1 MKTLDWNEYEKT
13 ARLCVAEGCVLLE
26 NNGVLPLKKNQKV
39 SIFGRIQANYFKSGT
54 GSGGKVNVD
63 KVWNI
68 GEALENSG
76 KVSVN
81 KELEKI
87 YEKWIEKN
95 PFDEGLGWGMEPWAQ
110 KEMPLSKKI
119 VADARAVS
127 DVALVMIGRTAGE
140 DKDNSLTEGSYLLS
154 NDEKNMLRLVRDCFD
169 KMVVLLNVGNIID
182 MSFVDEFKPDAVMY
196 IWQGGM
202 VGCLGTADVLTGDVN
217 PCGKLTDT
225 IAYHMCD
232 YPSDRWFGG
241 ENENFYC
248 EDIFVG
254 YRYFETFAKDKVRYP
269 FGFGLSYSD
278 FEIMPKSFENCFDS
292 KTVNLSVEILNKG
305 DFDGK
310 EVVQIYVKCPN
321 GKLGKVERVLVDF
334 EKSSVLKKFGS
345 ETIAFEIP
353 YYSFASFDD
362 GEGVDSASSVS
373 SASGDNS
380 ASAATES
387 RCCDTKSGSSE
398 NAWILESGEYVFF
411 AGSDVRS
418 AKEIGRFCLDDLLI
432 LQQCEQACAPVRAFD
447 RMHRDENG
455 NLVMKKVPLCTVDM
469 REKRTKNLPT
479 EIPQVNTE
487 NYKLCD
493 VLENK
498 VSMEDFVAQFNDDD
512 LSCIICGEGMGSSL
526 VTAGTASAFGG
537 VSSRLRD
544 TFGIPA
550 VCCDDGPSGMR
561 NDCGAKAF
569 SLPNGTCLACT
580 FNKSLVESL
589 YSFTGL
595 EMCSCKVENLL
606 GPGMNIHRHPLNG
619 RNFEY
624 FSEDPFVTGQ
634 IGLAMLK
641 GLMSAGVTG
650 TIKHFCANNQETR
663 RHWQDSVVS
672 QRALREIYLKGFEIA
687 VRNGANSVMTTYGKL
702 NGLYTSSSYDLNTV
716 ILRKEWGFTGIVM
729 TDWWAFINEIGREP
743 DKSNFA
749 AMVRAQNDLYMCCSD
764 GSRNADGDNT
774 LASLENGNLSRAELQ
789 RAAMNICNHVMHTQ
803 AMARLMGTNQ
813 KIEII
818 NRPVSKDEADLDD
831 VIFYVVEHDKPFEI
845 DLSQKNSVAG
855 TNYILSFDV
864 RDIGTYRLTLSGS
877 SELGELAQLPCSLF
891 FQGIPTATFVFNGSN
906 GKTVS
911 IAKDIACPTR
921 FSTFRLFVSQNGLKL
936 DKLKVEFVGKE
947 FTSFFNI

>member
-68 GEALENSG
+68 GEALEKSG

-81 KELEKI
+81 KELENVYK
-87 YEKWIEKN
+87 KWIEKN

-110 KEMPLSKKI
+110 KEMPLSEKI
-119 VADARAVS
+119 VSDASAAS

-154 NDEKNMLRLVRDCFD
+154 EDEKNMLRLVRSGFD

-202 VGCLGTADVLTGDVN
+202 VGCLGTADVLTGTVN

-225 IAYHMCD
+225 IAYNMCD
-232 YPSDRWFGG
+232 YPSDKWFGG

-269 FGFGLSYSD
+269 FGYGLSYSD
-278 FEIMPKSFENCFDS
+278 FEILPKKFENCYDS
-292 KTVNLSVEILNKG
+292 KTVSLSVEVLNRG
-305 DFDGK
+305 QIDGK
-310 EVVQIYVKCPN
+310 EVVQVYVKCPN
-321 GKLGKVERVLVDF
+321 GKLGKAERVLVDF
-334 EKSSVLKKFGS
+334 EKTSELKKSCS
-345 ETIAFEIP
+345 ETISFEIP

-362 GEGVDSASSVS
+362 
-373 SASGDNS
+373 SGK
-380 ASAATES
+380 E
-387 RCCDTKSGSSE
+387 KSSE

-418 AKEIGRFCLDDLLI
+418 ACEIGRFCLENLLI
-432 LQQCEQACAPVRAFD
+432 LQQCEQACAPVRSFE
-447 RMHRDENG
+447 RMCCDENG
-455 NLVMKKVPLCTVDM
+455 NLFMEKVPLCTLDM
-469 REKRTKNLPT
+469 REKRIKNLPA
-479 EIPQVNTE
+479 EISQVHTE
-487 NYKLCD
+487 NFKLRD
-493 VLENK
+493 VLEKK
-498 VSMEDFVAQFNDDD
+498 VSMEDFVAQFTDDD
-512 LSCIICGEGMGSSL
+512 LSCIIRGEGMGSSL

-537 VSSRLRD
+537 VSPRLRE

-580 FNKSLVESL
+580 FNKSLVEKL

-624 FSEDPFVTGQ
+624 FSEDPVVTGK
-634 IGLAMLK
+634 IGLAMIK
-641 GLMSAGVTG
+641 GLQSAGVTG
-650 TIKHFCANNQETR
+650 TVKHFCANNQETR

-687 VRNGANSVMTTYGKL
+687 VRNGADSVMTTYGKL

-716 ILRKEWGFTGIVM
+716 ILRKEWGFKGIVM
-729 TDWWAFINEIGREP
+729 TDWWAFINEIGCEP

-774 LASLENGNLSRAELQ
+774 LVSLQNGKLTRAELQ
-789 RAAMNICNHVMHTQ
+789 RAAVNICNHVMHTQ
-803 AMARLMGTNQ
+803 AMARLIGTNET
-813 KIEII
+813 IEII
-818 NRPVSKDEADLDD
+818 NRPVSNDEANLDD

-864 RDIGTYRLTLSGS
+864 RDIGTYRLTLFGS

-911 IAKDIACPTR
+911 ITKDIACPTR

-936 DKLKVEFVGKE
+936 EKLKVEFVGKE
-947 FTSFFNI
+947 YKSFFNI

>member
-68 GEALENSG
+68 GEALEKSG

-81 KELEKI
+81 KELENVYK
-87 YEKWIEKN
+87 KWIEKN

-110 KEMPLSKKI
+110 KEMPLSEKI
-119 VADARAVS
+119 VSDASAAS

-154 NDEKNMLRLVRDCFD
+154 EDEKNMLRLVRSGFD

-202 VGCLGTADVLTGDVN
+202 VGCLGTADVLTGTVN

-225 IAYHMCD
+225 IAYNMRD
-232 YPSDRWFGG
+232 YPSDKWFGG

-269 FGFGLSYSD
+269 FGYGLSYSD
-278 FEIMPKSFENCFDS
+278 FEILPKKFENCYDS
-292 KTVNLSVEILNKG
+292 KTVSLSVEVLNRG
-305 DFDGK
+305 EVDGK
-310 EVVQIYVKCPN
+310 EVVQVYVKCPN
-321 GKLGKVERVLVDF
+321 GKLGKAERVLVDF
-334 EKSSVLKKFGS
+334 EKTSELKKSCS
-345 ETIAFEIP
+345 ETISFEIP

-362 GEGVDSASSVS
+362 
-373 SASGDNS
+373 SGK
-380 ASAATES
+380 E
-387 RCCDTKSGSSE
+387 KSSE
-398 NAWILESGEYVFF
+398 NAWILESGEYVFY

-418 AKEIGRFCLDDLLI
+418 ACEIGRFCLENLLI
-432 LQQCEQACAPVRAFD
+432 LQQCEQACAPVRSFE
-447 RMHRDENG
+447 RMCRDENG
-455 NLVMKKVPLCTVDM
+455 NLFMEKVPLCTLDM
-469 REKRTKNLPT
+469 REKRIKNLPA
-479 EIPQVNTE
+479 EISQVHTE
-487 NYKLCD
+487 NFKLRD
-493 VLENK
+493 VLEKK
-498 VSMEDFVAQFNDDD
+498 VSMEDFVAQFTDDD
-512 LSCIICGEGMGSSL
+512 LSCIIRGEGMGSSL

-537 VSSRLRD
+537 VSPRLRE

-580 FNKSLVESL
+580 FNKSLVEKL

-624 FSEDPFVTGQ
+624 FSEDPVVTGK
-634 IGLAMLK
+634 IGLAMIK
-641 GLMSAGVTG
+641 GLQSAGVTG
-650 TIKHFCANNQETR
+650 TVKHFCANNQETR

-687 VRNGANSVMTTYGKL
+687 VRNGADSVMTTYGKL

-716 ILRKEWGFTGIVM
+716 ILRKEWGFKGIVM
-729 TDWWAFINEIGREP
+729 TDWWAFINEIGCEP

-774 LASLENGNLSRAELQ
+774 LVSLQNGKLTRAELQ
-789 RAAMNICNHVMHTQ
+789 RAAMNVCNHVMHTQ
-803 AMARLMGTNQ
+803 AMARLIGTNET
-813 KIEII
+813 IEII
-818 NRPVSKDEADLDD
+818 NRPVSNDEANLDD

-864 RDIGTYRLTLSGS
+864 RDIGTYRLTLFGS

-911 IAKDIACPTR
+911 ITKDIACPTR

-936 DKLKVEFVGKE
+936 EKLKVEFVGKE
-947 FTSFFNI
+947 YKSFFNI

>member
-68 GEALENSG
+68 GEALEKSG

-81 KELEKI
+81 KELENVYK
-87 YEKWIEKN
+87 KWIEKN

-110 KEMPLSKKI
+110 KEMPLSEKI
-119 VADARAVS
+119 VSDASAAS

-154 NDEKNMLRLVRDCFD
+154 EDEKNMLRLVRSGFD

-182 MSFVDEFKPDAVMY
+182 MSFVEQFKPDAVMY

-202 VGCLGTADVLTGDVN
+202 VGCLGTADVLTGTVN

-225 IAYHMCD
+225 IAYNMCD
-232 YPSDRWFGG
+232 YPSDKWFGG

-269 FGFGLSYSD
+269 FGYGLSYSD
-278 FEIMPKSFENCFDS
+278 FEILPKKFENCYDS
-292 KTVNLSVEILNKG
+292 KTVSLSVEVLNRG
-305 DFDGK
+305 QIDGK
-310 EVVQIYVKCPN
+310 EVVQVYVKCPN
-321 GKLGKVERVLVDF
+321 GKLGKAERVLVDF
-334 EKSSVLKKFGS
+334 EKTSELKKSCS
-345 ETIAFEIP
+345 ETISFEIP

-362 GEGVDSASSVS
+362 
-373 SASGDNS
+373 SGK
-380 ASAATES
+380 E
-387 RCCDTKSGSSE
+387 KSSE
-398 NAWILESGEYVFF
+398 NAWILESGEYVFY

-418 AKEIGRFCLDDLLI
+418 ACEIGRFCLENLLI
-432 LQQCEQACAPVRAFD
+432 LQQCEQACAPVRSFE
-447 RMHRDENG
+447 RMCRDENG
-455 NLVMKKVPLCTVDM
+455 NLFMEKVPLCTLDM
-469 REKRTKNLPT
+469 REKRIKNLPA
-479 EIPQVNTE
+479 EISQVHTE
-487 NYKLCD
+487 NFKLRD
-493 VLENK
+493 VLEKK
-498 VSMEDFVAQFNDDD
+498 VSMEDFVAQFTDDD
-512 LSCIICGEGMGSSL
+512 LSCIIRGEGMGSSL

-537 VSSRLRD
+537 VSPRLRE

-580 FNKSLVESL
+580 FNKSLVEKL

-624 FSEDPFVTGQ
+624 FSEDPV
-634 IGLAMLK
+634 
-641 GLMSAGVTG
+641 VTG
-650 TIKHFCANNQETR
+650 TVKHFCANNQETR

-687 VRNGANSVMTTYGKL
+687 VRNGADSVMTTYGKL

-716 ILRKEWGFTGIVM
+716 ILRKEWGFKGIVM
-729 TDWWAFINEIGREP
+729 TDWWAFINEIGCEP
-743 DKSNFA
+743 NKSNFA

-774 LASLENGNLSRAELQ
+774 LVSLQNEKLTRAEFQ
-789 RAAMNICNHVMHTQ
+789 RAAVNICNHVMHTQ
-803 AMARLMGTNQ
+803 SMARLIGTNET
-813 KIEII
+813 IEII
-818 NRPVSKDEADLDD
+818 NRPVSNDEANLDD

-864 RDIGTYRLTLSGS
+864 RDIGTYRLTLFGS

-911 IAKDIACPTR
+911 ITKDIACPTR

-936 DKLKVEFVGKE
+936 EKLKVEFVGKE
-947 FTSFFNI
+947 YKSFFNI

>member
-39 SIFGRIQANYFKSGT
+39 SIFGRIQANYLKSGT

-68 GEALENSG
+68 GEALEKSG

-81 KELEKI
+81 KELENVYK
-87 YEKWIEKN
+87 KWIEKN

-110 KEMPLSKKI
+110 KEMPLSEKI
-119 VADARAVS
+119 VSDASAAS

-154 NDEKNMLRLVRDCFD
+154 EDEKNMLRLVRSGFD

-202 VGCLGTADVLTGDVN
+202 VGCLGTADVLTGTVN

-225 IAYHMCD
+225 IAYNMCD
-232 YPSDRWFGG
+232 YPSDKWFGG

-269 FGFGLSYSD
+269 FGYGLSYSD
-278 FEIMPKSFENCFDS
+278 FEILPKKFENCFDS
-292 KTVNLSVEILNKG
+292 KTVSLSVLALNRG
-305 DFDGK
+305 QIDGK
-310 EVVQIYVKCPN
+310 EVVQVYVKCPN
-321 GKLGKVERVLVDF
+321 GKLGKAERVLVDF
-334 EKSSVLKKFGS
+334 EKTSELKKSCS
-345 ETIAFEIP
+345 ETISFEIP

-362 GEGVDSASSVS
+362 
-373 SASGDNS
+373 SGK
-380 ASAATES
+380 E
-387 RCCDTKSGSSE
+387 KSSE
-398 NAWILESGEYVFF
+398 NAWILESGEYVFY

-418 AKEIGRFCLDDLLI
+418 ACEIGRFCLENLLI
-432 LQQCEQACAPVRAFD
+432 LQQCEQACAPVRSFE
-447 RMHRDENG
+447 RMGRDENG
-455 NLVMKKVPLCTVDM
+455 NLFMEKVPLCTLDM
-469 REKRTKNLPT
+469 REKRIKNLPA
-479 EIPQVNTE
+479 EISQVHTE
-487 NYKLCD
+487 NFKLRD
-493 VLENK
+493 VLEKK
-498 VSMEDFVAQFNDDD
+498 VSMEDFVAQFTDDD
-512 LSCIICGEGMGSSL
+512 LSCIIRGEGMGSSL

-537 VSSRLRD
+537 VSPRLRE

-580 FNKSLVESL
+580 FNKSLVEKL

-624 FSEDPFVTGQ
+624 FSEDPVVTGK
-634 IGLAMLK
+634 IGLAMIK
-641 GLMSAGVTG
+641 GLQSAGVTG
-650 TIKHFCANNQETR
+650 TVKHFCANNQETR

-687 VRNGANSVMTTYGKL
+687 VRNGADSVMTTYGKL

-716 ILRKEWGFTGIVM
+716 ILRKEWGFKGIVM
-729 TDWWAFINEIGREP
+729 TDWWAFINEIGCEP

-774 LASLENGNLSRAELQ
+774 LVSLQNGKLTRAELQ
-789 RAAMNICNHVMHTQ
+789 RAAMNVCNHVMHTQ
-803 AMARLMGTNQ
+803 AMARLIGTNET
-813 KIEII
+813 IEII
-818 NRPVSKDEADLDD
+818 NRPVSNDEANLDD

-864 RDIGTYRLTLSGS
+864 RDIGTYRLTLFGS

-911 IAKDIACPTR
+911 ITKDIACPTR

-936 DKLKVEFVGKE
+936 EKLKVEFVGKE
-947 FTSFFNI
+947 YKSFFNI

>member
-13 ARLCVAEGCVLLE
+13 ARRCVAEGCVLLE

-68 GEALENSG
+68 GEALEKSG

-81 KELEKI
+81 KELENVYK
-87 YEKWIEKN
+87 KWIEKN

-110 KEMPLSKKI
+110 KEMPLSEKI
-119 VADARAVS
+119 VSDASAAS

-140 DKDNSLTEGSYLLS
+140 DKDNSLTEGSYLLTE
-154 NDEKNMLRLVRDCFD
+154 DEKNMLRLVRSGFD

-202 VGCLGTADVLTGDVN
+202 VGCLGTADVLTGTVN

-225 IAYHMCD
+225 IAYNMCD
-232 YPSDRWFGG
+232 YPSDKWFGG

-269 FGFGLSYSD
+269 FGYGLSYSD
-278 FEIMPKSFENCFDS
+278 FEILPKKFENCYDS
-292 KTVNLSVEILNKG
+292 KTVRLSVEVLNRG
-305 DFDGK
+305 QIDGK
-310 EVVQIYVKCPN
+310 EVVQVYVKCPN
-321 GKLGKVERVLVDF
+321 GKLGKAERVLVDF
-334 EKSSVLKKFGS
+334 EKTSELKKSCS
-345 ETIAFEIP
+345 ETISFEIP

-362 GEGVDSASSVS
+362 
-373 SASGDNS
+373 SGK
-380 ASAATES
+380 E
-387 RCCDTKSGSSE
+387 KSSE

-418 AKEIGRFCLDDLLI
+418 CCEIGRFCLKDLLI
-432 LQQCEQACAPVRAFD
+432 LQQCEQACAPVRSFE
-447 RMHRDENG
+447 RMCRDEKG
-455 NLVMKKVPLCTVDM
+455 NLFMEKVPLCTLDM
-469 REKRTKNLPT
+469 REKRIKNLPA
-479 EIPQVNTE
+479 EISQVHTE
-487 NYKLCD
+487 NFKLRD
-493 VLENK
+493 VLEKK
-498 VSMEDFVAQFNDDD
+498 VSMEDFVAQFTDDD
-512 LSCIICGEGMGSSL
+512 LSCIIRGEGMGSSL

-537 VSSRLRD
+537 VSPRLRE

-580 FNKSLVESL
+580 FNKSLVEKL

-624 FSEDPFVTGQ
+624 FSEDPVVTGK
-634 IGLAMLK
+634 IGLAMIK
-641 GLMSAGVTG
+641 GLQSAGVTG
-650 TIKHFCANNQETR
+650 TVKHFCANNQETR

-687 VRNGANSVMTTYGKL
+687 VRNGADSVMTTYGKL

-716 ILRKEWGFTGIVM
+716 ILRKEWGFKGIVM
-729 TDWWAFINEIGREP
+729 TDWWTFINEIGCEP

-774 LASLENGNLSRAELQ
+774 LVSLQTGKLTRAELQ
-789 RAAMNICNHVMHTQ
+789 RAAVNICNHVMHTQ
-803 AMARLMGTNQ
+803 AMARLIGTNET
-813 KIEII
+813 IEII
-818 NRPVSKDEADLDD
+818 NRPVSNDEANLDD

-864 RDIGTYRLTLSGS
+864 RDIGTYRLTLFGS

-911 IAKDIACPTR
+911 ITKDIACPTR

-947 FTSFFNI
+947 YKSFFNI